1 MASIGHVAV
10 GMAAARIH
18 APAVDDAPRCW
29 SSMAWWS
36 ALSLLPDADVI
47 GFSLGVE
54 YGDPWGHRGA
64 THSLTFAIALAAA
77 IGLVAPMFRLRRLR
91 TWLTATAV
99 LASHGLLDTLTDGGL
114 GCALLW
120 PFDLTRYFAPWRP
133 IPVAPIGLAMFSR
146 FGLIVLL
153 TECVFFAPLL
163 VIALRSAHARRPA
176 PAAIGAVTA
185 VWLLAMWLLVSTD
198 PVRENVVAFLL
209 RDRTMFTD
217 GYSEQSFR
225 SIAKG
230 TSDQEVRRLLGTPYG
245 EGWFFRPPEQ
255 PGTQARETGVAS
267 LHDCR
272 SIRFERGV
280 VLLAFEEEACRSLG
294 IQPGTPLADVRRML
308 GAPSESCWVY
318 SWSQRFAFR
327 LRMVCFDHATVDGV
341 VSNWA
346 LTE

>member
-1 MASIGHVAV
+1 MATVGHVAAGLV
-10 GMAAARIH
+10 AARGFH
-18 APAVDDAPRCW
+18 EGRRPRLTEAV
-29 SSMAWWS
+29 WWS
-36 ALSLLPDADVI
+36 AVALLPDADVI
-47 GFSLGVE
+47 GFPLGIHYE
-54 YGDPWGHRGA
+54 DPWGHRGA
-64 THSLTFAIALAAA
+64 AHSLVFALAAGLVLGFAARWFKRPFARTAFWASIA
-77 IGLVAPMFRLRRLR
+77 IG
-91 TWLTATAV
+91 
-99 LASHGLLDTLTDGGL
+99 SHGLLDTLTDGGL

-120 PFDLTRYFAPWRP
+120 PFDLARYFAPWRP

-163 VIALRSAHARRPA
+163 VIAWRPAHARRPA

-230 TSDQEVRRLLGTPYG
+230 TSDLEVRRLLGTPH
-245 EGWFFRPPEQ
+245 R
-255 PGTQARETGVAS
+255 
-267 LHDCR
+267 
-272 SIRFERGV
+272 
-280 VLLAFEEEACRSLG
+280 VLGGPR
-294 IQPGTPLADVRRML
+294 
-308 GAPSESCWVY
+308 ESCWVY

-327 LRMVCFDHATVDGV
+327 LRMVCFDHTTVDGV